1 MNALLTRGIAAA
13 GVGLLLLSASCE
25 PVTTDSLVDFAG
37 DFVRSLIA
45 ALLL

>member
-1 MNALLTRGIAAA
+1 MRPLFKRGIAAVGACILPFSA
-13 GVGLLLLSASCE
+13 GCE